1 MAEELVGFFAVFAF
15 FMLLYSHLALDDFVA
30 RTVLTGDRATAPL
43 GHGSV
48 KWRVPSALQI
58 HLHARQGAADVGFT
72 NYGCLLET
80 F

>member
-1 MAEELVGFFAVFAF
+1 MHLSRRWYLTTFYIKERIMAEELVGFFVVFAF

-48 KWRVPSALQI
+48 K
-58 HLHARQGAADVGFT
+58 
-72 NYGCLLET
+72 
-80 F
+80 

>member
-1 MAEELVGFFAVFAF
+1 MHLSRRWYLTTFYIKERIMAEELVGFFVVLAF

-48 KWRVPSALQI
+48 K
-58 HLHARQGAADVGFT
+58 
-72 NYGCLLET
+72 
-80 F
+80 

>member
-48 KWRVPSALQI
+48 K
-58 HLHARQGAADVGFT
+58 
-72 NYGCLLET
+72 
-80 F
+80 